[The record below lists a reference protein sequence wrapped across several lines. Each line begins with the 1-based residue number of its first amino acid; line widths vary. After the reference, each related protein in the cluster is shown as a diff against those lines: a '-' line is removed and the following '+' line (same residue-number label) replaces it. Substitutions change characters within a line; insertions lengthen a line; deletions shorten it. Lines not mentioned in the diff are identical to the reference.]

1 MKLIPIK
8 DIDEQ
13 DEFFGGARFIK
24 KYTGLRKIEA
34 EEDFFEYMLFNDN
47 ASNDWMIFAHIDR
60 YEAGSVVSQ
69 VKTTTADTGRKTVTA
84 KELIRSNILKEE
96 QDNWFYHYVEFDRYW
111 IQNQKSLIDRLDLI
125 DFHDIPVNRLTFNLD
140 YMILSIG
147 FELYNEKTNDYD
159 SLTLDFE
166 NIQDLE
172 TDKLQF
178 DSDTDIEITRFDYE
192 YSELFEGK
200 LLLLTGHGKPSLEIE
215 FKCEKLK
222 LKKN

>member
-24 KYTGLRKIEA
+24 KNTGLRRIKPD
-34 EEDFFEYMLFNDN
+34 EDYFEYMLFNDN
-47 ASNDWMIFAHIDR
+47 ASSDWMPFAHIDR

-69 VKTTTADTGRKTVTA
+69 VKTTTSDTGRKTVTA
-84 KELIRSNILKEE
+84 KELIKSNISKEE
-96 QDNWFYHYVEFDRYW
+96 QDNWFYHYVDFDRYW
-111 IQNQKSLIDRLDLI
+111 IQNQKGLIDKLQRI
-125 DFHDIPVNRLTFNLD
+125 DFHDVPVNRLSFNLD
-140 YMILSIG
+140 YMILSID
-147 FELYNEKTNDYD
+147 FDVYNEKTSDYD

-172 TDKLQF
+172 TDKLLF

-192 YSELFEGK
+192 FSELFEGK
-200 LLLLTGHGKPSLEIE
+200 LSLLTGHGKPSLEIE

-222 LKKN
+222 FKKN

>member
-13 DEFFGGARFIK
+13 DEFFGGARFVK
-24 KYTGLRKIEA
+24 KYTGLRGIKS

-47 ASNDWMIFAHIDR
+47 SSSDWMPFAHIDR

-69 VKTTTADTGRKTVTA
+69 VKTTIAETGRKTVTA
-84 KELIRSNILKEE
+84 KEIIRSNILNEE
-96 QDNWFYHYVEFDRYW
+96 LDNWFYRYEDFDRYW
-111 IQNQKSLIDRLDLI
+111 IQNQKTLIDRLNLI
-125 DFHDIPVNRLTFNLD
+125 DFHDLPVSRLSFNLD
-140 YMILSIG
+140 YMILSIS
-147 FELYNEKTNDYD
+147 FELYNEKTSEYD
-159 SLTLDFE
+159 SLTIDFE
-166 NIQDLE
+166 NIQNLE
-172 TDKLQF
+172 TDKLLF
-178 DSDTDIEITRFDYE
+178 DSDTDIEITGFDYK

-222 LKKN
+222 LK